1 MIWCYDFFQE
11 IENVFKCNFKQCRIY
26 QFNFVTFKNET
37 KKIVMKILLENIK
50 ELVQV
55 VEEPILFRAGSD
67 MSTVSTIK
75 NAFLIIRDEVIEE
88 FGTMKQLKDKY
99 TDDDLLIEIDCS
111 NRLVYPSFVD
121 SHTHIVF
128 PHSREKEFV
137 SRIKGLSYEEIASNG
152 GGILNSAKRLHETSE
167 DDLYHNA
174 MERIFEVMK
183 LGTGA
188 IEIKSGYGLNTEDE
202 LKMLRVI
209 QKIKETA
216 PICVR
221 STFLG
226 AHAIPEKY
234 KSNPSKYVDVI
245 INEMLPQVAADELAD
260 FIDVFCDKGFFSK
273 QDTDR
278 ILMAGIKYGLRPKIH
293 ANELGFTGG
302 VQVGV
307 KYNALSVDHLEYIG
321 DEEISV
327 LKNTETMP
335 TVLPG
340 AAFFLNMPLSP
351 VRKMIDSGLPV
362 ALASDYNPG
371 SSPSGNMSFIS
382 SLGCIKYNMLPEE
395 VINATTLNSAYAMG
409 IGDCLGSIS
418 KGKIANMFIT
428 SEAEGIESL
437 PYHFGSNLIETVI
450 INGEIQ
456 TFRFLQ

>member
-1 MIWCYDFFQE
+1 
-11 IENVFKCNFKQCRIY
+11 
-26 QFNFVTFKNET
+26 
-37 KKIVMKILLENIK
+37 MKILLENIK

-55 VEEPILFRAGSD
+55 IEKPILFRAGVE
-67 MSTVSTIK
+67 MSTVSTIR

-88 FGTMKQLKDKY
+88 FGRMDQLKDKY
-99 TDDDLLIEIDCS
+99 MDDDLLVEIDCA
-111 NRLVYPSFVD
+111 NRLVYPSFCD
-121 SHTHIVF
+121 SHTHLVY

-137 SRIKGLSYEEIASNG
+137 SRIKGLTYEEIARQG
-152 GGILNSAKRLHETSE
+152 GGILNSAKLLHETSE
-167 DDLYHNA
+167 DDLYINT
-174 MERIFEVMK
+174 MERIVDVVKM
-183 LGTGA
+183 GTGA

-209 QKIKETA
+209 QRVRQDS

-226 AHAIPEKY
+226 AHAVPEKY
-234 KSNPSKYVDVI
+234 KNNVSKYVDIV
-245 INEMLPQVAADELAD
+245 INEMIPQVAADELAD
-260 FIDVFCDKGFFSK
+260 FIDVFCDKGFFSQ

-302 VQVGV
+302 VQVGI

-321 DEEISV
+321 DEEIAL
-327 LKNTETMP
+327 LKNSETMP

-340 AAFFLNMPLSP
+340 AAFFLNLPLSP

-362 ALASDYNPG
+362 ALASDFNPG

-382 SLGCIKYNMLPEE
+382 SLGCIKYDMLPEE

-409 IGDCLGSIS
+409 VSDCLGSIS
-418 KGKIANMFIT
+418 KGKIANLFIT
-428 SEAEGIESL
+428 SEASGIESL
-437 PYHFGSNLIETVI
+437 PYHFGTNMIETVI

-456 TFRFLQ
+456 TFQYVQ